1 MALTTGES
9 LSPHPDRARWLAPVV
24 VANLVV
30 QVLIVVTGGLVR
42 LTGSGLGC
50 STWPQ
55 CEPGSY
61 TPTLRPEDGIHPYIE
76 FGNRL
81 IGIVVGLVALALV
94 YAVWRWMREGPR
106 RPMLW
111 LSCAVVVGTLAQGVL
126 GGITVAMTL
135 HPGTVMAHFLI
146 SIALVVLSTLVL
158 RLLIDSRA
166 PRTGEQPSAP
176 PMLRTVAGLT
186 GAIGVV
192 VIVLGTVVTGSGP
205 HSGDA
210 DQPARF
216 GFDPRTVAWLH
227 ADSVMLFVGLV
238 VAMVLA
244 TSLLTGTRSLRRPWR
259 LVLTVSLL
267 QGALGYAQYLTGVP
281 VPLVSLHMLG
291 ACLLASAL
299 TWAVYAAFVAPSGA
313 AEGGG
318 HPAQADLERGDSE
331 HGDEEQRV
339 DGDAEED
346 QGQIAD
352 REVEQAHRAQR

>member
-1 MALTTGES
+1 MVTAYDERVALTAGES
-9 LSPHPDRARWLAPVV
+9 LSSDPGRSRWLGRIV
-24 VANLVV
+24 VANLVA
-30 QVLIVVTGGLVR
+30 QILIVVTGGLVR

-61 TPTLRPEDGIHPYIE
+61 TPTFRPEDGIHPYIE

-81 IGIVVGLVALALV
+81 IGIVVGVIALALV

-111 LSCAVVVGTLAQGVL
+111 LSFGVVVGTIAQGVL
-126 GGITVAMTL
+126 GGITVAMAL

-146 SIALVVLSTLVL
+146 SVVLVVLSTLVL
-158 RLLIDSRA
+158 RLLLDSRA
-166 PRTGEQPSAP
+166 QSSVSDGGVPA
-176 PMLRTVAGLT
+176 MLRAVGGLT
-186 GAIGVV
+186 GALGAT

-216 GFDPRTVAWLH
+216 GFDPRTVSWLH
-227 ADSVMLFVGLV
+227 ADAVMLFVGLV

-244 TSLLTGTRSLRRPWR
+244 TSVLASTRYLRRPWR
-259 LVLTVSLL
+259 LVLTVSLF

-299 TWAVYAAFVAPSGA
+299 TWAVYAVLLTASRSSGP
-313 AEGGG
+313 AETSV
-318 HPAQADLERGDSE
+318 QRE
-331 HGDEEQRV
+331 EEQRV
-339 DGDAEED
+339 DRDREED
-346 QGQIAD
+346 QRQIAD
-352 REVEQAHRAQR
+352 REMEQAHRAQR